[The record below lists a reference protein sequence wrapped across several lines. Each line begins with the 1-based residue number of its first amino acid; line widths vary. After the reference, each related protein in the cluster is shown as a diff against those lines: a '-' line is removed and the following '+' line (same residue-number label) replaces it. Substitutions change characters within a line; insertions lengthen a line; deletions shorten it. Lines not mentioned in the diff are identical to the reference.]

1 MKALAALTNSA
12 AWCRSVFREVELR
25 YLRWAMSE
33 IDPLHDDVPYIVQ
46 RINHLEAFYA
56 R

>member
-1 MKALAALTNSA
+1 MKTLAALTNSA
-12 AWCRSVFREVELR
+12 AWCRSVFREAELR

-46 RINHLEAFYA
+46 RINFLESDRA